1 MTTLTPEQ
9 LETILAQGEDSQYQF
24 KRTLTNADAFAAE
37 LAAFA
42 NANGGCIII
51 GVEDDGT
58 ISGLSR
64 EDIARLNQL
73 LSNAASQ
80 NIRPPLHPTTQNMTL
95 PQGMIM
101 VVNVTAGLNKPYMDN
116 QGRIWVKT
124 GADKRHVTAR
134 EEIQRMFQETGLVYA
149 EENLIP
155 DSSLQDLHR
164 TRLAVYF
171 ENRYQQT
178 LEESGLALAQ
188 ITKSLHISNG
198 ERLNLAGLLLFGKN
212 PQQFRPAF
220 MVKAVYIDGTDIA
233 SQHYRDSEDIEGC
246 LLDQYERSLAFI
258 TRNLH
263 RLQAG
268 QGINSLGKLEIPEIT
283 LQEVLVNALIHRDY
297 FISAPIRI
305 LMFIDRVEIISPGH
319 LPNHLT
325 IEQIRFGLSNM
336 RNPIIA
342 SHATRQMPYRGL
354 GSGIPRAL
362 ENYAA
367 IQLIDDRAGN
377 QFKVII
383 QRPILEKP

>member
-9 LETILAQGEDSQYQF
+9 LETILAQGEDSQY
-24 KRTLTNADAFAAE
+24 
-37 LAAFA
+37 
-42 NANGGCIII
+42 
-51 GVEDDGT
+51 
-58 ISGLSR
+58 
-64 EDIARLNQL
+64 
-73 LSNAASQ
+73 
-80 NIRPPLHPTTQNMTL
+80 
-95 PQGMIM
+95 
-101 VVNVTAGLNKPYMDN
+101 
-116 QGRIWVKT
+116 
-124 GADKRHVTAR
+124 VTAR

-149 EENLIP
+149 EENIIP

-178 LEESGLALAQ
+178 LEESGLDLAQ

-297 FISAPIRI
+297 FIPAPIRI

-325 IEQIRFGLSNM
+325 IEQIHFGLSNM